1 MSQAIILLNT
11 DFKRI
16 HIEEIKKLSADYQI
30 KFKDDLLE
38 EDYEKVEIMYG
49 WNKAYSPE
57 DLEKFTD
64 LKWIQA
70 ASAGVDYLPK
80 VITQN
85 PKIQISNMSGVHAV
99 PITESVF
106 GYLLGTGR
114 QLFTS
119 QLNQQKGQ
127 WVRPEHETFFS
138 LKDKTLLVYGTGNI
152 GQEIARVGQ
161 AFGMKII
168 GVNTNGRAID
178 CFDECVALQESN
190 KVTAQADFIVSTL
203 PATKD
208 TYHYFDEDWFMNL
221 KKTAL
226 FINIGRGQTV
236 DETAIASAL
245 SDQKF
250 AGAYLD
256 VFHTEPLPEDSP
268 LWQINNLLI
277 TPHITGHIA
286 HFANETYPIFM
297 ENLESYLKTGNL
309 ARNIVATDK
318 GY

>member
-1 MSQAIILLNT
+1 MSQAIIVLNT

-16 HIEEIKKLSADYQI
+16 QIEEIKKMAADYQV
-30 KFKDDLLE
+30 KFKDDLSE

-57 DLEKFTD
+57 DLKKFTA

-80 VITQN
+80 VITENSQ
-85 PKIQISNMSGVHAV
+85 IQISNMSGVHAV

-119 QLNQQKGQ
+119 QLNQLKAQ
-127 WVRPEHETFFS
+127 WVRPEHETFYS
-138 LKDKTLLVYGTGNI
+138 LKNKTLLVYGTGNI

-161 AFGMKII
+161 AFGMKTI
-168 GVNTNGRAID
+168 GINTNGRAIEY
-178 CFDECVALQESN
+178 FDESVALVDSQN
-190 KVTAQADFIVSTL
+190 VTEQADFIVSTL

-208 TYHYFDEDWFMNL
+208 THHYFDEDWFTHL
-221 KKTAL
+221 KSTAL

-236 DETAIASAL
+236 DETAIVSAL
-245 SDQKF
+245 SKRQF

-256 VFHTEPLPEDSP
+256 VFHTEPLPEASP
-268 LWQINNLLI
+268 LWQVDNLLI

-286 HFANETYPIFM
+286 HFAKETYPIFK
-297 ENLESYLKTGNL
+297 ENLDSFLKTGKIS
-309 ARNIVATDK
+309 RNIVATDK

>member
-1 MSQAIILLNT
+1 MSQAIIVLNT

-16 HIEEIKKLSADYQI
+16 QIEEIKKMAADYQV
-30 KFKDDLLE
+30 KFKDDLSE

-57 DLEKFTD
+57 DLEKFTA
-64 LKWIQA
+64 LKWIQV

-80 VITQN
+80 VITENSQ
-85 PKIQISNMSGVHAV
+85 IQISNMSGVHAV

-119 QLNQQKGQ
+119 QLNQLKAQ
-127 WVRPEHETFFS
+127 WVRPEHETFYS
-138 LKDKTLLVYGTGNI
+138 LKNKTLIVYGTGNI

-161 AFGMKII
+161 AFGMKTI
-168 GVNTNGRAID
+168 GINTNGRAIEY
-178 CFDECVALQESN
+178 FDESVALVDSQN
-190 KVTAQADFIVSTL
+190 VTEQADFIVSTL

-208 TYHYFDEDWFMNL
+208 THHYFDEDWFTHL
-221 KKTAL
+221 KSTAL

-236 DETAIASAL
+236 DETAIVSAL
-245 SDQKF
+245 SKRQF

-256 VFHTEPLPEDSP
+256 VFHTEPLPEASP
-268 LWQINNLLI
+268 LWQVDNLLI

-286 HFANETYPIFM
+286 HFAKETYPIFK
-297 ENLESYLKTGNL
+297 ENLDSFLKTGKIS
-309 ARNIVATDK
+309 RNIVATDK

>member
-1 MSQAIILLNT
+1 MSQAIIVLNT
-11 DFKRI
+11 DFKRVQ
-16 HIEEIKKLSADYQI
+16 IEEIKKMAADYQV
-30 KFKDDLLE
+30 KFKDDLSE
-38 EDYEKVEIMYG
+38 KDYEKVEIMYG
-49 WNKAYSPE
+49 WNKAYSQE
-57 DLEKFTD
+57 DLTKFTA

-80 VITQN
+80 VITENSQ
-85 PKIQISNMSGVHAV
+85 IQISNMSGVHAV

-119 QLNQQKGQ
+119 QLNQLKAQ
-127 WVRPEHETFFS
+127 WIRPEHESFYS
-138 LKDKTLLVYGTGNI
+138 LKNKTLLVYGTGNI

-161 AFGMKII
+161 AFGMKTI
-168 GVNTNGRAID
+168 GINTNGRAIEY
-178 CFDECVALQESN
+178 FDESVALVESL
-190 KVTAQADFIVSTL
+190 KVTEQADFIVSTL

-208 TYHYFDEDWFMNL
+208 THHYFNEDWFTHL
-221 KKTAL
+221 KSTTL

-236 DETAIASAL
+236 DETAIVSAL
-245 SDQKF
+245 SKRQF

-268 LWQINNLLI
+268 LWQVDNLLI

-286 HFANETYPIFM
+286 HFAKETYPIFK
-297 ENLESYLKTGNL
+297 ENLDSFLKTGDL
-309 ARNIVATDK
+309 VRNIVATDK

>member
-1 MSQAIILLNT
+1 MSQAIIVLNT

-16 HIEEIKKLSADYQI
+16 QIEEIKKMAADYQV
-30 KFKDDLLE
+30 KFKDDLSE
-38 EDYEKVEIMYG
+38 EDYGKVEIMYG
-49 WNKAYSPE
+49 WNKAYSSE
-57 DLEKFTD
+57 DLAKFTD

-80 VITQN
+80 VITDN
-85 PKIQISNMSGVHAV
+85 PQVQISNMSGVHAV

-119 QLNQQKGQ
+119 QLNQLKGQ
-127 WVRPEHETFFS
+127 WVRPEHETFYS

-161 AFGMKII
+161 AFGMKTI
-168 GVNTNGRAID
+168 GVNTNGREIEF
-178 CFDECVALQESN
+178 FDECVALQESH
-190 KVTAQADFIVSTL
+190 KVTEQADFIVSTL
-203 PATKD
+203 PATED
-208 TYHYFDEDWFMNL
+208 THHYFDEDWFTHL

-236 DETAIASAL
+236 DETAIALAL
-245 SDQKF
+245 SKQQF

-268 LWQINNLLI
+268 LWQVNNLLI

-286 HFANETYPIFM
+286 HFAKQTYPIFK
-297 ENLESYLKTGNL
+297 ENLDAFLKTGKL
-309 ARNIVATDK
+309 TRNIVATDK